1 MPRLSRLERKVT
13 GRVALVTGAA
23 SGMGRATAYLFAD
36 EGAKVGVLDLDPAR
50 VAAVVTEIE
59 KAGGTA
65 CGFAVDVA
73 DPARVRALPAEV
85 EAKLGPLDILVNNA
99 GVVRGGPIESEEYE
113 EFWDFT
119 LRVNLEAQV
128 RLIRAFLPQLL
139 RERAGRIINIAST
152 EGLGATAGG
161 SPYTVSKHGVVG
173 LTRSL
178 AEELRADGIAV
189 NAVCPGS
196 VDTPML
202 QVGMPGAKPDM
213 SPEDV
218 AGVVLYL
225 AAEAPAALTGSCVD
239 VFG

>member
-1 MPRLSRLERKVT
+1 VE
-13 GRVALVTGAA
+13 
-23 SGMGRATAYLFAD
+23 
-36 EGAKVGVLDLDPAR
+36 
-50 VAAVVTEIE
+50 
-59 KAGGTA
+59 
-65 CGFAVDVA
+65 
-73 DPARVRALPAEV
+73 RALGPVEV
-85 EAKLGPLDILVNNA
+85 LVNCA
-99 GVVRGGPIESEEYE
+99 GVTHRSPAA
-113 EFWDFT
+113 DFPEAEWH
-119 LRVNLEAQV
+119 RVIAVNLTGVFHGCQV
-128 RLIRAFLPQLL
+128 LGRRMLAR
-139 RERAGRIINIAST
+139 RSGRIVNIASIS
-152 EGLGATAGG
+152 GRQGTALL
-161 SPYTVSKHGVVG
+161 SAYCAAKHGVVG